1 MAQSTSSSIC
11 KYALSDYDNTMNTTA
26 YGEEFEKQVYNYLK
40 SILIADDVPGASA
53 KRSRIFFKKRY
64 ATLTDRTIIT
74 DVSIETYISD
84 EKEELGEW
92 STLIIFECKR
102 YKNTVDIADLDEFES
117 KLRKMGGYGV
127 KGYFVTTSGFTQTT
141 INDASK
147 YHYGLVIFDKN
158 GNWKWE
164 VPRDTRRGKNEEYIP
179 VLTGESVVGISP
191 LVYANGCFSNIM
203 DLLKDNDVPLPF
215 HRTIKVS
222 YLSKETI
229 RDIANRLYI
238 DNSGIDDDIAGC
250 LLSRLYPHFHI
261 NFEILPHGVE
271 GRTSIK
277 EHIIVLS
284 SSLISN
290 QDRLRFTLAHELGH
304 LVLHSKI
311 LAAYEGLL
319 GDTPYPLSESDLKWM
334 DSQANK
340 FASYILMPHITFRTF
355 ALSIFKALNI
365 NTGKFIVDKQ
375 PFKAHLLQSI
385 LYNISSHFKVSKEAV
400 FIRLKE
406 EGLVED
412 LRNNPKRIGDMLRG
426 F

>member
-1 MAQSTSSSIC
+1 
-11 KYALSDYDNTMNTTA
+11 MNTTS
-26 YGEEFEKQVYNYLK
+26 YGEEFEKQVYDFLK
-40 SILIADDVPGASA
+40 NILVTDDVPGASA

-64 ATLTDRTIIT
+64 ATLTDRTIVT

-117 KLRKMGGYGV
+117 KLRKMGGLGV
-127 KGYFVTTSGFTQTT
+127 KGYFVTTSGFTRTS
-141 INDASK
+141 INDARK
-147 YHYGLVIFDKN
+147 YHYGLVVFDNN
-158 GNWKWE
+158 GTWKWE

-179 VLTGESVVGISP
+179 VLTGESVVGTSP
-191 LVYANGCFSNIM
+191 LVYDNGCFSNII
-203 DLLKDNDVPLPF
+203 DLLKENGVVLPF
-215 HRTIKVS
+215 HRTLKVP
-222 YLSKETI
+222 YLSKDNI
-229 RDIANRLYI
+229 RDIANKLYI
-238 DNSGIDDDIAGC
+238 NNHGIDDDIAGC
-250 LLSRLYPHFHI
+250 LLSRLFPQFRI
-261 NFEILPHGVE
+261 NFNNLPYGVE
-271 GRTSIK
+271 GRTSIT
-277 EHIIVLS
+277 EHTITLS
-284 SSLISN
+284 TSLISN

-304 LVLHSKI
+304 LVLHGGI

-319 GDTPYPLSESDLKWM
+319 GDRPLPLSESDLKWM

-340 FASYILMPHITFRTF
+340 FASFILMPHISFRNVT
-355 ALSIFKALNI
+355 LSVFKTLNI

-375 PFKAHLLQSI
+375 PFKAKLLQSI
-385 LYNISSHFKVSKEAV
+385 LYHISSRFKVSKEAV

-412 LRNNPKRIGDMLRG
+412 VRNNPKRIGDMLRG

>member
-1 MAQSTSSSIC
+1 
-11 KYALSDYDNTMNTTA
+11 MNTTA
-26 YGEEFEKQVYNYLK
+26 YGEEFEKQVYNFLK
-40 SILIADDVPGASA
+40 SILITDDVPGASA

-64 ATLTDRTIIT
+64 ATLTERSIIT
-74 DVSIETYISD
+74 DVSIETYVSD
-84 EKEELGEW
+84 EKEKSGEW

-102 YKNTVDIADLDEFES
+102 YKSTVDIADLDEFES
-117 KLRKMGGYGV
+117 KLRKIGGYGV
-127 KGYFVTTSGFTQTT
+127 KGYFVTTSGFTKTS
-141 INDASK
+141 INDARK
-147 YHYGLVIFDKN
+147 YHYGLVVFDKN

-191 LVYANGCFSNIM
+191 LVYDNGCFSNII
-203 DLLKDNDVPLPF
+203 DLLKENGVSLPF
-215 HRTIKVS
+215 HRTIKVP
-222 YLSKETI
+222 YLDRETI
-229 RDIANRLYI
+229 RDIAHKLYI
-238 DNSGIDDDIAGC
+238 NNPGIDDDIAGC

-261 NFEILPHGVE
+261 NFEVLPYGVE

-277 EHIIVLS
+277 EHVIILS

-311 LAAYEGLL
+311 LAAYEGML
-319 GDTPYPLSESDLKWM
+319 GEKPYPLSESDLKWM

-340 FASYILMPHITFRTF
+340 FASFILMPYISFRTV

-365 NTGKFIVDKQ
+365 NTGKFIIDKQ
-375 PFKAHLLQSI
+375 PFKSQLLQTI
-385 LYNISSHFKVSKEAV
+385 LYHISSHFKVSKEAV

-412 LRNNPKRIGDMLRG
+412 FRNNPKRIGDMMRG
-426 F
+426 S